1 MTEIES
7 STCPQGCGNT
17 MAEEY
22 IDKVFSRGSGEY
34 FLVRNILVYRCEE
47 CGEIIFPAE
56 SVFRI
61 EELREKQ
68 PAPEEKLTIP
78 AYVLEK
84 AS

>member
-1 MTEIES
+1 MTEIET
-7 STCPQGCGNT
+7 STCPQGCGET

-56 SVFRI
+56 SMFRI

-68 PAPEEKLTIP
+68 PPSGKKLTIP
-78 AYVLEK
+78 VYVLRK